1 MNAIPSELPPTRPN
15 LWDNWRVRLDLQGE
29 VVFWTTKLQCSDDE
43 LVRAVAERGAV
54 AKDVAA
60 YLREQRQGAAP
71 AA

>member
-1 MNAIPSELPPTRPN
+1 MNPAIPNTPAARPN

-29 VVFWTTKLQCSDDE
+29 VIFWTTKLQCSDDD
-43 LVRAVAERGAV
+43 LFKAVAARGAV

-60 YLREQRQGAAP
+60 WLREQRIGAAP

>member
-1 MNAIPSELPPTRPN
+1 MSAAHSEIPSIRPN

-29 VVFWTTKLQCSDDE
+29 VMFWTTKLQCSDDE
-43 LVRAVAERGAV
+43 LHRAVQERGAI

-60 YLREQRQGAAP
+60 YLREQRNGAGS

>member
-1 MNAIPSELPPTRPN
+1 MTPAASGLPTARPN

-29 VVFWTTKLQCSDDE
+29 VIFWTTKLQCSDDD
-43 LVRAVAERGAV
+43 LVKAVAARGMV

-60 YLREQRQGAAP
+60 WLREQQGAAP

>member
-1 MNAIPSELPPTRPN
+1 MSAAPSVIPSIRPN

-29 VVFWTTKLQCSDDE
+29 VMFWTSKLQCSDDE
-43 LVRAVAERGAV
+43 LHRAVQERGAI

-60 YLREQRQGAAP
+60 YLRERRDGAGP

>member
-1 MNAIPSELPPTRPN
+1 MSAAPPEIPSIRPN

-29 VVFWTTKLQCSDDE
+29 VMFWTTKLQCSDDE
-43 LVRAVAERGAV
+43 LHRAVQERGAI

-60 YLREQRQGAAP
+60 YLREKRDGAGT

>member
-1 MNAIPSELPPTRPN
+1 MSTASPHIPANRPN

-29 VVFWTTKLQCSDDE
+29 VMFWTTKLQCSDDE
-43 LVRAVAERGAV
+43 LFRAVQERGAI

-60 YLREQRQGAAP
+60 YLREQRDGAGS

>member
-1 MNAIPSELPPTRPN
+1 MNAIPSQLPPARPN
-15 LWDNWRVRLDLQGE
+15 TWDNWRVRLDLQGE

-43 LVRAVAERGAV
+43 LARAVAERGMV

-60 YLREQRQGAAP
+60 YLREKRQGATP

>member
-1 MNAIPSELPPTRPN
+1 MSAAPSEIPAIRPN

-29 VVFWTTKLQCSDDE
+29 VMFWTTKLQCSDDE
-43 LVRAVAERGAV
+43 LHRAVQERGAI

-60 YLREQRQGAAP
+60 YLREQRDGAGR